1 MKYIPT
7 SDLPAGLVTV
17 AAAVFVAVSMG
28 VRMLASVNIRK
39 QLNRKSEVEEGGWT
53 TYQLRWGCS
62 GSEGIGGSSRSE
74 GIRDCSQSEWIGG
87 CSGSEWIGGC
97 SGSEWIGGCSGSEG
111 IGERDEDFQS
121 SCENLAI
128 A

>member
-1 MKYIPT
+1 MKYTPT

-62 GSEGIGGSSRSE
+62 GSEGT
-74 GIRDCSQSEWIGG
+74 GG
-87 CSGSEWIGGC
+87 CSGSEGIWGC
-97 SGSEWIGGCSGSEG
+97 SWSEGIRGCSGSEG
-111 IGERDEDFQS
+111 IGERDEDFPS